1 MPMTETIQV
10 VTATETKASA
20 QAIATAVVERR
31 LAACVQI
38 IGPITST
45 FWWTGEIET
54 AEE

>member
-1 MPMTETIQV
+1 MTETIQV
-10 VTATETKASA
+10 VTTTETKVSA

-45 FWWTGEIET
+45 FWWTGKLET
-54 AEE
+54 A